1 MKKFLLL
8 VSLMLIQF
16 VHGGGSFDAIVAGNG
31 ELNAASGHIQGICVS
46 DEALYFSHQKG
57 IFKVDWSGKVIKHV
71 NTENHTGDICYYNG
85 RVYSAIACYDPKLQG
100 RGAIQ
105 EFSSDLEA
113 LRRYDLPFPI
123 DGITQMN
130 GFFYFGVGPNPPQA
144 HRGNRLGKIAA
155 DFSGEITFLKIDH
168 GYDTRFGCQAITS
181 YGDLLFISFYGAKT
195 PMESAVFD
203 KDGKLVKVLKF
214 SASKGFAAL
223 PPRFKSEKPRFLK
236 LVEIHN
242 RRKKES
248 PKVRVYFVE
257 YDSGK
262 MVDITRKK

>member
-85 RVYSAIACYDPKLQG
+85 RVYSAIACYDPKLRG

-130 GFFYFGVGPNPPQA
+130 GFFYFGVGPNPPRA

-248 PKVRVYFVE
+248 PKVRIYFVE